1 MIGFEGTRKPAPDWE
16 DAELVEAC
24 LQGNQDAWS
33 ALVEKY
39 KRLVYSVPFKY
50 RLSQEDAA
58 DVFQAVWIDLHA
70 ELGRLRETKALRSWL
85 ATVAAHKCFR
95 LKGRQRR
102 LAEEPQEDYEGR
114 LSDDRATAPEL
125 LEEVE
130 REQKM
135 REAVK
140 LLPERCQ
147 RIVQM
152 LFYQQPPV
160 PYEELA
166 KQLGLAEGSIGF
178 IRGRCLKKLRKTL
191 EEMGF

>member
-1 MIGFEGTRKPAPDWE
+1 MKGIEGSRKPAPEWE

-24 LQGNQDAWS
+24 LEGNQDAWS

-114 LSDDRATAPEL
+114 LSDGRATTPEL

-135 REAVK
+135 REAVG

-160 PYEELA
+160 PYEDLA
-166 KQLGLAEGSIGF
+166 RQLGLAEGSIGF